1 MSVVKTVVKT
11 LVHMEAL
18 MIYQSGEGQMIKKVL
33 LLAMSLVLA
42 GCLVTVDSD
51 SRSLQSSWNEGDLGR
66 LELGASDQNWVAN
79 TFGDP
84 ITKLNYADG
93 TEIWKYRNRSEK
105 DTEVGLFLIFSVDVE
120 EERTE
125 TLSVE
130 FENGVV
136 INYWVEED
144 RF

>member
-1 MSVVKTVVKT
+1 M
-11 LVHMEAL
+11 
-18 MIYQSGEGQMIKKVL
+18 
-33 LLAMSLVLA
+33 LAMSLVLT
-42 GCLVTVDSD
+42 GCLLTVDSD
-51 SRSLQSSWNEGDLGR
+51 SRNLQSVWSEADVARLRLGSTDTSWVR
-66 LELGASDQNWVAN
+66 S

-84 ITKLNYADG
+84 ITKLSYADG

-130 FENGVV
+130 FTDGIVT
-136 INYWVEED
+136 NYWIEED

>member
-1 MSVVKTVVKT
+1 
-11 LVHMEAL
+11 
-18 MIYQSGEGQMIKKVL
+18 MIKKVL
-33 LLAMSLVLA
+33 LLAISLVLA

-51 SRSLQSSWNEGDLGR
+51 SRPLQSSWNEGDLAR
-66 LELGASDQNWVAN
+66 LELGSSDQNWVAN
-79 TFGDP
+79 TFGSP
-84 ITKLNYADG
+84 ISKLSYADG

-105 DTEVGLFLIFSVDVE
+105 DTEVGLFLVFSVDVE

>member
-1 MSVVKTVVKT
+1 MR
-11 LVHMEAL
+11 L
-18 MIYQSGEGQMIKKVL
+18 IVL
-33 LLAMSLVLA
+33 LASSLMLT
-42 GCLVTVDSD
+42 GCLLTVNSD
-51 SRSLQSSWNEGDLGR
+51 SRNLQSAWSEADVARMQLGTTDTSWVR
-66 LELGASDQNWVAN
+66 S

-84 ITKLNYADG
+84 VTKLTYADG

-130 FENGVV
+130 FSNGVV
-136 INYWVEED
+136 TNYWIEED

>member
-1 MSVVKTVVKT
+1 MKKIAVM
-11 LVHMEAL
+11 LV
-18 MIYQSGEGQMIKKVL
+18 
-33 LLAMSLVLA
+33 MSLVLT
-42 GCLVTVDSD
+42 GCLLTVDSD
-51 SRSLQSSWNEGDLGR
+51 SRNLQSVWSEADVAR
-66 LELGASDQNWVAN
+66 IELGATEAAWVGS

-84 ITKLNYADG
+84 VTKLSYADG

-130 FENGVV
+130 FTDGVV
-136 INYWVEED
+136 TNYWIEED

>member
-1 MSVVKTVVKT
+1 MVRIRLLDRCLNRANCVNNKLWELKMSRIAVM
-11 LVHMEAL
+11 LV
-18 MIYQSGEGQMIKKVL
+18 
-33 LLAMSLVLA
+33 MSLVLT
-42 GCLVTVDSD
+42 GCLFTVNSD
-51 SRSLQSSWNEGDLGR
+51 SRNLQSVWSEADVARIQLGSTDSSWVI
-66 LELGASDQNWVAN
+66 S

-84 ITKLNYADG
+84 VTKLSYADG

-105 DTEVGLFLIFSVDVE
+105 DTEVGLFLILSIDVE

-130 FENGVV
+130 FTDGVV
-136 INYWVEED
+136 TNYWIEED